1 MAFQNFIFPVIP
13 EIPVRFRE
21 LNSEI
26 LEVPERLE
34 EFLDV
39 PERLQQFLDVPER
52 LQQFLDV
59 PERLQEFLDV
69 PWRLQD
75 FNLMISDLAEETVEF
90 GLRNLRFRYLLKKPF
105 LFSFCLKFKLAS
117 QRKHK
122 ILISRLSAWDLS

>member
-13 EIPVRFRE
+13 EIPVGFRD

-39 PERLQQFLDVPER
+39 PERLH
-52 LQQFLDV
+52 
-59 PERLQEFLDV
+59 EFLDV
-69 PWRLQD
+69 PGRLQD